1 MEGRLQFPVDA
12 AHRLAI
18 EALGPAILDGADRAP
33 TGTTKVEVRDTTGR
47 IVLRATAALTLD
59 YIP

>member
-1 MEGRLQFPVDA
+1 MPLTGSRSRL
-12 AHRLAI
+12 
-18 EALGPAILDGADRAP
+18 LDEPSSTEP